1 MHIHSNFLGFLINI
15 IHNNLK
21 QDEQNLIWQK
31 ESVDNKHKKASPQRV
46 FVMRE
51 A

>member
-15 IHNNLK
+15 ILNNLK
-21 QDEQNLIWQK
+21 QHGQNLTWQK

>member
-21 QDEQNLIWQK
+21 QDEQNLTWQK
-31 ESVDNKHKKASPQRV
+31 ELVDNKHKKASPQRV

>member
-21 QDEQNLIWQK
+21 QDEQNLTWQK

-46 FVMRE
+46 FVMRK